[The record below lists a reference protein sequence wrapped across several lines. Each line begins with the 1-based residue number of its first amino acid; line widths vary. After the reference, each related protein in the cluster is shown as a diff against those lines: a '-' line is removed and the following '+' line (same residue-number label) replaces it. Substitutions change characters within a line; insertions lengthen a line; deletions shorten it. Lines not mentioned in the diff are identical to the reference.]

1 MEGSLT
7 TIPLP
12 FAKTI
17 VLAVPRS
24 IARSLENR
32 LRSERGD
39 QDIIGLLIGVR
50 VNDALAVRARD
61 AAPRRKDRK
70 GNVEGARLSR
80 GSSAGGARAP
90 APFDSDCNSSPFNL
104 HSCCRRIPPVRI
116 TREQPQPRVPP

>member
-39 QDIIGLLIGVR
+39 QDIIGLLNGLR
-50 VNDALAVRARD
+50 VNDAS
-61 AAPRRKDRK
+61 PRRGDLM
-70 GNVEGARLSR
+70 GNTEAVSFSR
-80 GSSAGGARAP
+80 GSSAGGAYAPTPFASGCTGLNPRTWGGCRPRAR
-90 APFDSDCNSSPFNL
+90 D
-104 HSCCRRIPPVRI
+104 RRECARN
-116 TREQPQPRVPP
+116 QPR

>member
-1 MEGSLT
+1 MEGSFT

-39 QDIIGLLIGVR
+39 QDIIGLLSGVR
-50 VNDALAVRARD
+50 VNDALAACASTPAACRTSCDDQCSFYFSTIIRQAGSDSLPVKRELD
-61 AAPRRKDRK
+61 A
-70 GNVEGARLSR
+70 VLS
-80 GSSAGGARAP
+80 AIL
-90 APFDSDCNSSPFNL
+90 D
-104 HSCCRRIPPVRI
+104 PVHRPI
-116 TREQPQPRVPP
+116 G